1 VVFPLKPQTA
11 AQTRK
16 GKMRWANAKG
26 REMDHFFNVW
36 ERFMSNSVRFIF
48 VSVCACAALLQGCG
62 TVKDVSEKR
71 CNQYLLNSD
80 QYQYC
85 RQEVRKVF
93 DELERKQKA
102 ADDTSKQPL
111 PGSDRDA
118 HGCIGSAGYQWDESQ
133 KKCARPWE
141 NTPVK

>member
-1 VVFPLKPQTA
+1 MSKPI
-11 AQTRK
+11 RI
-16 GKMRWANAKG
+16 
-26 REMDHFFNVW
+26 
-36 ERFMSNSVRFIF
+36 IF
-48 VSVCACAALLQGCG
+48 LSVCACAALLQGCAS
-62 TVKDVSEKR
+62 VKDISEKR
-71 CNQYLLNSD
+71 CNQYLSNSD

-133 KKCARPWE
+133 KKCARHWE